1 MAERSP
7 AVAQLRAFLDE
18 LDVPS
23 SELRR
28 DPEGATWLSP
38 DLQALVA
45 ADPACRAELRRFV
58 DREIELFGSVRQRP
72 DALFTH
78 RVLKAATPQEI
89 AGAGLDP
96 RVRGVILA
104 LAYALATIVAY
115 LMLAPLLGLA
125 AVGTW
130 AQQLAA
136 VTGVGEGNHEAVG
149 LGVLIGAAALGA
161 AVAFGSRRRHTPPA

>member
-7 AVAQLRAFLDE
+7 AVAQLRAALDE

-28 DPEGATWLSP
+28 DPDGKTWLSAEM
-38 DLQALVA
+38 QALVA
-45 ADPACRAELRRFV
+45 ADPACQAELRRFV

>member
-7 AVAQLRAFLDE
+7 KVAQLRAFLDE

-23 SELRR
+23 TELRR
-28 DPEGATWLSP
+28 DPDGKSWLTP
-38 DLQALVA
+38 ELQALVA
-45 ADPACRAELRRFV
+45 AEPECKAELKRFV
-58 DREIELFGSVRQRP
+58 DREIELFGSVRQRA

-78 RVLKAATPQEI
+78 RVLKAATPQQI

-104 LAYALATIVAY
+104 LAYALATLVAY

-130 AQQLAA
+130 TQQFAQAA
-136 VTGVGEGNHEAVG
+136 GVGEGNREGFG
-149 LGVLIGAAALGA
+149 LGVLLAAAGLGA

>member
-1 MAERSP
+1 MPERSP
-7 AVAQLRAFLDE
+7 AVATLRAFLDE

-23 SELRR
+23 AELRR
-28 DPEGATWLSP
+28 DPEGKSWLTP
-38 DLQALVA
+38 EMQALVA
-45 ADPACRAELRRFV
+45 AEPLCQAELRRFV

-78 RVLKAATPQEI
+78 RVLKAAAPEEI

-104 LAYALATIVAY
+104 LAYALATVVAY
-115 LMLAPLLGLA
+115 WMLAPLLGLA

-130 AQQLAA
+130 TQR
-136 VTGVGEGNHEAVG
+136 V
-149 LGVLIGAAALGA
+149 A
-161 AVAFGSRRRHTPPA
+161 AVAEVGEVNREAIAVAALITAIGIAVALALTSRRRHQPPV